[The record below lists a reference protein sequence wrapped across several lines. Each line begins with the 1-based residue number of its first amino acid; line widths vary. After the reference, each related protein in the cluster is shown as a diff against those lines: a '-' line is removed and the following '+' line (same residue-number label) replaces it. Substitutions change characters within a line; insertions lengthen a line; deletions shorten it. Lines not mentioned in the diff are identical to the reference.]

1 MKISFG
7 QAGPKSMADFAELCT
22 LGYTNSP
29 TVGSGTEPRLGYTSW
44 EAIRI
49 GREHFHDNPV
59 VLLLDE

>member
-1 MKISFG
+1 
-7 QAGPKSMADFAELCT
+7 MADFAELCT